1 MNKWPAVL
9 LSVVLGLVAAGCGG
23 DDEDQELGGAGTTEQ
38 PADTGAGGGA
48 AAGRTVQVG
57 MQDIK
62 YVPNAVRVKTGDTVR
77 WTNSDSVTHTVTKK
91 GGPGEKFDSGNM
103 AVGAKYAQKFDT
115 PGKVDYFC
123 KIHPNQR
130 GTVTVE

>member
-1 MNKWPAVL
+1 MNKWLAVL

-23 DDEDQELGGAGTTEQ
+23 DDEDEELGGADTTTQQ
-38 PADTGAGGGA
+38 PAGGGGGGGG
-48 AAGRTVQVG
+48 GRTVQVG

-62 YVPNAVRVKTGDTVR
+62 YVPNAVNVKTGDTVR

-103 AVGAKYAQKFDT
+103 AVGAKYARKFDT

-123 KIHPNQR
+123 TIHPNQR